1 MHNSPIRAVET
12 IQDEVAIKDAETMAG
27 EDNNRPAALLKQ
39 IIIAGA
45 MACAIIRAH
54 HANHLCRGINIMQL
68 LTIVATEA
76 PADVSVSKPDNGGPC
91 HVKK

>member
-1 MHNSPIRAVET
+1 M
-12 IQDEVAIKDAETMAG
+12 QDAETMAG
-27 EDNNRPAALLKQ
+27 EANNRPAALPKQ
-39 IIIAGA
+39 SIIAGA

-54 HANHLCRGINIMQL
+54 HANRLCRVINIMQL
-68 LTIVATEA
+68 FTIVATEA